1 VCRACPV
8 QVRCDALALDVGA
21 VWGLWAGQWST
32 RAASAGQRPE
42 RGVRCAPDPEER
54 VVSFGFRKSIRLGP
68 LRLTASKRGVT
79 ASTGLGPLRV
89 SRSSRGRHTK
99 TVRVPGTGVFW
110 RSTRKR

>member
-1 VCRACPV
+1 
-8 QVRCDALALDVGA
+8 
-21 VWGLWAGQWST
+21 
-32 RAASAGQRPE
+32 
-42 RGVRCAPDPEER
+42 
-54 VVSFGFRKSIRLGP
+54 VSFGFRKSIRLGP

-99 TVRVPGTGVFW
+99 TVRVPGTGAFW